1 MTILATILLPLMSQ
15 SLFWLSCNAVVMGI
29 AGSLLHGMLKQLSSM
44 ACRDGQLPVAV
55 TAGMQAS
62 AIFVLAISFMTGFG
76 RTGNSHGLSAFFVL
90 VALLE
95 VGCAY
100 CFFRL
105 MFSSHRIRNTLG
117 RRDTSFQITAPL
129 LRSNTSDGEIAE
141 GSSSDQSDFDVNTNE
156 LPIKELLVKTWP
168 ACLTIGVTVA
178 SSMLVSSC
186 FDRVQSE
193 DEEFQALPQVLYYTR
208 LFSDLLGRPAT
219 LVARPDS
226 SGTLIMLSLLRLS
239 FVPIFFLYTN
249 STMIPKNDMAAIVA
263 IFLFSFS
270 SGFLATVSYQ
280 IAPMLLQPN
289 EREMNR
295 GFQASLINV
304 CFSFSIVIGLVAS
317 SMITRCCKIS
327 TK

>member
-193 DEEFQALPQVLYYTR
+193 DEEFQTASIVLHKA
-208 LFSDLLGRPAT
+208 LLGLAGTPSYSRRS
-219 LVARPDS
+219 AR
-226 SGTLIMLSLLRLS
+226 LIWYTDHVVTTASQLCSHFLPVYKLHHDTQERHGSNCRHLS
-239 FVPIFFLYTN
+239 IFFFIWFSRHCFIPN
-249 STMIPKNDMAAIVA
+249 STN
-263 IFLFSFS
+263 
-270 SGFLATVSYQ
+270 ATTT
-280 IAPMLLQPN
+280 
-289 EREMNR
+289 E
-295 GFQASLINV
+295 
-304 CFSFSIVIGLVAS
+304 
-317 SMITRCCKIS
+317 
-327 TK
+327 